1 MALLRLYLLG
11 PFVLQAGERS
21 LPVPSTR
28 KAQSLLAYLAMRRG
42 QPQLRDHLADTFWP
56 DAPSARARRNLNTA
70 LWQIRRVLPSGDHL
84 IAGANDVRFNAESDC
99 WIDVAEFEKLC
110 RPPPAEADD
119 TETTARLRRAVSL
132 YRGELLAGLYDDWVL
147 AERYRLETLLLDA
160 LARLARA
167 SLRSGEHAE
176 ALHYAERLLTHDPLR
191 EDVHRL
197 VIGLYLTLGDRV
209 AAARQCNRC
218 RTLLRSELG
227 VDPSPETIALCQPL
241 FASAPMSDESRA
253 PDAPSE
259 LPELDTPPL
268 VGRDEEIE
276 QLLAFWKAACSGQG
290 RAVLVSGEAG
300 VGKTRL
306 VAELVQSAGWRDGA
320 VLRGRCYEHQRSL
333 PLQPLAEALQNGLPY
348 LPRLE
353 PEALQPWM
361 LAEVASLLPDLGRY
375 YPGLPPPA
383 PLAPTHAQDRLL
395 IAVTSFLAAS
405 SAQVPLLVVLE
416 DLQWAGEAVVAF
428 AHYLV
433 RHLQGMRLLLIG
445 TCRSDEPAGLGAL
458 AAMARALSAE
468 GLLAEMLLQPLPLSA
483 IARLVTEFCPPSEPD
498 RTLAQWL
505 HRTTGGN
512 PFYLVEMLRA
522 LRDARR
528 PGAAI
533 AARSLPVPQSV
544 RDLILGRAARLPG
557 HTRELLDLAAVA
569 GREFDLALLL
579 RVWERG
585 EEALLRALDDLLRHR
600 FLCEQDAPRD
610 YAFDHDLTREVI
622 YQALHHHRRR
632 RLHRRV
638 GRALEALAGH
648 LGERPV
654 AELAYHLHEAYSRGD
669 DPGPAAS
676 YGLEAADQALQHHAR
691 REALAWYHRSR
702 ALLDSTG
709 LTPGK
714 APALT
719 STYARLCLGEGKAHF
734 FLGEHDEAVSALNT
748 GLTWADAASDAPT
761 RADLLLALGRAAHE
775 VGDFALAAD
784 HIRLAAAQSGALGDR
799 NRMAEA
805 LHQLARTA
813 YDAGDDPLE
822 TAARSEQALALSQEL
837 GDLNLQG
844 LAHWTL
850 GRVCCRGARFAAA
863 EDHYRQALDCFREV
877 GNREDEGWTCLL
889 WGLIDGLRYALDRAA
904 ARFEA
909 AETIFRDLERPWGI
923 GASLTQRGMVHLRRG
938 ELGRAVQLLQEALQI
953 FRRAGNRWEQAAVLW
968 HLGLAS
974 YHDGRLEEALNQ
986 LTEGLGQSEA
996 LGQPELCLLMCL
1008 TMGDVYAARGAWLAA
1023 EATYGRALALG
1034 RATDDRRF
1042 LPRVLAGLAGVAL
1055 SRGEVS
1061 EAARRMAE
1069 GRSLASRE
1077 DVEAQGLLLRL
1088 AGEIA
1093 ATQGRRGEA
1102 LTLLQRSVEVLA
1114 GPPVPFEL
1122 ARTRRA
1128 LARLKEA

>member
-1 MALLRLYLLG
+1 VALLRLYLLG
-11 PFVLQAGERS
+11 PLTLQAGEKP

-56 DAPSARARRNLNTA
+56 DAPAPRARRNLNTA
-70 LWQIRRVLPSGDHL
+70 LWQIRRILPSGDHL
-84 IAGANDVRFNAESDC
+84 IAGANDVRFSAESAC
-99 WIDVAEFEKLC
+99 WIDAAEFDRLC
-110 RPPPAEADD
+110 RAPPAEADD
-119 TETTARLRRAVSL
+119 AETVARLRRAVSL
-132 YRGELLAGLYDDWVL
+132 YQGEFLAGLYDEWVL

-160 LARLARA
+160 LTHLGRA
-167 SLRSGEHAE
+167 SLRLGEHAE
-176 ALHYAERLLTHDPLR
+176 ALHYAERLLAHDPLR

-197 VIGLYLTLGDRV
+197 VIELYLALGDRV

-227 VDPSPETIALCQPL
+227 VDPSPETMALCRPL
-241 FASAPMSDESRA
+241 FVSAQMSEESPA
-253 PDAPSE
+253 PDA
-259 LPELDTPPL
+259 LHRRPELETPPL
-268 VGRDEEIE
+268 VGRDGELE

-290 RAVLVSGEAG
+290 RAVLISGEAG

-306 VAELVQSAGWRDGA
+306 VAELAQSAGWRDGVA
-320 VLRGRCYEHQRSL
+320 LWGRCYEHQRSL

-353 PEALQPWM
+353 SGTLQPWM
-361 LAEVASLLPDLGRY
+361 LAEVASLLPDLSRY
-375 YPGLPPPA
+375 YIGLPQPA

-395 IAVTSFLAAS
+395 IAVTSFLAAA
-405 SAQVPLLVVLE
+405 SAQVPLLLVLE

-428 AHYLV
+428 VHYLV
-433 RHLQGMRLLLIG
+433 RHLHGMRLLLIG
-445 TCRSDEPAGLGAL
+445 TYRSDEPADVGSL
-458 AAMARALSAE
+458 AGMVRSLSAE
-468 GLLAEMLLQPLPLSA
+468 GLVTEMPLQRLSFSA
-483 IARLVTEFCPPSEPD
+483 TARLVSEFSPPGEPD
-498 RTLAQWL
+498 RALAQRL
-505 HRTTGGN
+505 YRTTGGN
-512 PFYLVEMLRA
+512 PFYLVEILRA
-522 LRDARR
+522 LGDVR
-528 PGAAI
+528 PPRAAI

-544 RDLILGRAARLPG
+544 RDLILGRAARLPR
-557 HTRELLDLAAVA
+557 HARELLDLAAAA
-569 GREFDLALLL
+569 GHEFDLALLQ
-579 RVWERG
+579 RAWERD
-585 EEALLRALDDLLRHR
+585 EDELLRALDDLLRHR
-600 FLCEQDAPRD
+600 FLREQDARRD

-622 YQALHHHRRR
+622 YQGLHHHRRR
-632 RLHRRV
+632 RLHRQV

-669 DPGPAAS
+669 DPGPAAT
-676 YGLEAADQALQHHAR
+676 YGLEAADQALRHYAR
-691 REALAWYHRSR
+691 REALAWYRRSR

-709 LTPGK
+709 LTPGR
-714 APALT
+714 APTLT
-719 STYARLCLGEGKAHF
+719 TIYARLCLGEGLALF
-734 FLGEHDEAVSALNT
+734 FLGEHDEAVSALGT

-775 VGDFALAAD
+775 VGDLALAAD
-784 HIRLAAAQSGALGDR
+784 RFRLAAAQSQALGDR
-799 NRMAEA
+799 TRMAEA

-813 YDAGDDPLE
+813 YDAGNDPLE

-850 GRVCCRGARFAAA
+850 GRVCYRRARFAAA

-889 WGLIDGLRYALDRAA
+889 WGMIDGLRYALDRAV

-909 AETIFRDLERPWGI
+909 AEAIFRDLERPWGI
-923 GASLTQRGMVHLRRG
+923 GASLTQRGMIHLRRG
-938 ELGRAVQLLQEALQI
+938 ELGRAVQLLQEALQL
-953 FRRAGNRWEQAAVLW
+953 FRRAGNRWEQPAVLW

-974 YHDGRLEEALNQ
+974 YHDGRLEDALKQ
-986 LTEGLGQSEA
+986 LTEGLA
-996 LGQPELCLLMCL
+996 LAETIEQPELCLLTCL

-1042 LPRVLAGLAGVAL
+1042 LPRGLAGLAGVAL
-1055 SRGEVS
+1055 ARGEVS
-1061 EAARRMAE
+1061 EAARRVAE
-1069 GRSLASRE
+1069 GHSLASRE

-1088 AGEIA
+1088 AGEVA
-1093 ATQGRRGEA
+1093 DRQGRQGEA
-1102 LTLLQRSVEVLA
+1102 LTLLQQSVEVLA

-1122 ARTRRA
+1122 ARSQLV